1 MALYSIGYIARHYGV
16 SPSTIRRWEASG
28 KIPPSIRTSG
38 GHRRFEQVEDKQSE
52 ERKHVGYARVSS
64 HDQRAD
70 LERQIERLEAH
81 GCEEICSDI
90 GSGLNCAKP
99 GLRRLLRDLLDHKIH
114 TLTVTHEDR
123 LLRFGVGLVKFICEK
138 VGTTFRVVE
147 TKPPESFEAEL
158 PPGRNYFDDSL
169 LCPIIR
175 KKSTEKR

>member
-64 HDQRAD
+64 HDQRTD

-90 GSGLNCAKP
+90 GSGLNCVKP
-99 GLRRLLRDLLDHKIH
+99 GLRRLL
-114 TLTVTHEDR
+114 
-123 LLRFGVGLVKFICEK
+123 
-138 VGTTFRVVE
+138 
-147 TKPPESFEAEL
+147 
-158 PPGRNYFDDSL
+158 
-169 LCPIIR
+169 
-175 KKSTEKR
+175 